1 MHHKICGCQQWSEIR
16 GRSERQRHAPIG
28 ELVDCGGQCVRFG
41 AVVKG
46 YVRTMSNRKGG
57 DRLPCSSSAEHNHVR
72 VAEAP
77 PCNGVGFKI
86 GK

>member
-1 MHHKICGCQQWSEIR
+1 VHHKICGCQQWSEIC
-16 GRSERQRHAPIG
+16 GRSERQHHAPIG

-46 YVRTMSNRKGG
+46 YVRAMRSRKSG
-57 DRLPCSSSAEHNHVR
+57 DRLPSSSSAEHNHVG

-77 PCNGVGFKI
+77 PCNGVGLKI
-86 GK
+86 GE